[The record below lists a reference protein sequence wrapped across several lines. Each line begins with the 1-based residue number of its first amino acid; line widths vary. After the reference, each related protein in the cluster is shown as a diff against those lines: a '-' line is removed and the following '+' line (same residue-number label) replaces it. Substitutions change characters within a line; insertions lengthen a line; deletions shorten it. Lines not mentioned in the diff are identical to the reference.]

1 MTLQDLTTFMLF
13 RSVKLKQ
20 DAAVSKMETAQQETY
35 RAGKRVIIVF
45 CPKCRDEFIEGITEC
60 PDCKVPLV
68 NELSVEEGPKYEPI
82 YVDLVTVLESG
93 DTGIIMVAKSLL
105 ENAGIR
111 YYAKGET
118 AKNLFGGGTFCAG
131 FNPLTGPAQI
141 QVSKVDLEEAL
152 ELLKD
157 LLE

>member
-1 MTLQDLTTFMLF
+1 
-13 RSVKLKQ
+13 
-20 DAAVSKMETAQQETY
+20 
-35 RAGKRVIIVF
+35 VF

-68 NELSVEEGPKYEPI
+68 NELSVEEGPTYEPI

-93 DTGIIMVAKSLL
+93 DPGVIMVAKSLL

-118 AKNLFGGGTFCAG
+118 AQNLFGVGTFGTG

-141 QVSKVDLEEAL
+141 QVSKADLEEAL

-157 LLE
+157 LLEE